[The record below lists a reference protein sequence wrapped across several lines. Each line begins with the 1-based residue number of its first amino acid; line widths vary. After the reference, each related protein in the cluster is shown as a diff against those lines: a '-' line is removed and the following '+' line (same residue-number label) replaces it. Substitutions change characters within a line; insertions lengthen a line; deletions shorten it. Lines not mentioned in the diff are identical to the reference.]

1 MEYLKF
7 GTLSAYIGKF
17 VEEPVVQCMARQI
30 LSAIIYLH
38 GRNITHRDIKPD
50 NILVSA
56 RNPLTFKLADFGLSK
71 EITGQNAT
79 LKTWCGTPV
88 YMAPEIFPGY
98 HSYLSENPP
107 NPLSEYSDK
116 PYSQSVDLW
125 SLGAV
130 VYHLLYGEL
139 PVRGD
144 SCEEILENIKWHPI
158 GHEKSSK
165 RRISNQAKNFLS
177 QTLALA
183 ESRATDAACAYHTWI
198 FKQPDTDVA
207 NPVVLSKMT
216 SNWSGGHRA
225 SHSRKLLSS
234 KHHACA
240 DTLNLEDSRPLKRS
254 KHESGNRTGSVRH
267 SLPGPNRPFASQIK
281 KSSFDSSHLTRKDV
295 DTAIQMPLETGCNI
309 TEVGHQS
316 VL

>member
-1 MEYLKF
+1 M
-7 GTLSAYIGKF
+7 
-17 VEEPVVQCMARQI
+17 EEPVVQCMARQI

-79 LKTWCGTPV
+79 LKTWCGTPF

-98 HSYLSENPP
+98 HSYLSETRP

-144 SCEEILENIKWHPI
+144 SCEEMLDNIKWHPI

-165 RRISNQAKNFLS
+165 RLISDQAENFLS

-183 ESRATDAACAYHTWI
+183 ESRATDAACAYHSWI

-216 SNWSGGHRA
+216 SNWSGGPSA

-240 DTLNLEDSRPLKRS
+240 DTLNLEDSRLLKRS
-254 KHESGNRTGSVRH
+254 KYDDGHRTGSVRNT
-267 SLPGPNRPFASQIK
+267 LLDANRAFASQIK
-281 KSSFDSSHLTRKDV
+281 KPSLDSSHLTRKDV
-295 DTAIQMPLETGCNI
+295 STARRMPLEVGCNI
-309 TEVGHQS
+309 TEVGRRRIP
-316 VL
+316 